1 MDRRPIQ
8 NFTYDWSFFLFAG
21 DKLVYECIE
30 NQVKKNFFSSCDSI
44 EASTVDNQ
52 KDIYKRNS
60 EKERQEDGETER
72 WREL

>member
-30 NQVKKNFFSSCDSI
+30 NQVKNTFSHLVI
-44 EASTVDNQ
+44 AWKHLLLITKKIYTKETV
-52 KDIYKRNS
+52 KRRD
-60 EKERQEDGETER
+60 K
-72 WREL
+72 